1 MMDLTSLL
9 QVIMMGLTT
18 WVLTTVL
25 KLRDRIQAI
34 EIKVV
39 DVILKQL
46 ERQDKEIS
54 DLRRQL
60 EVLKDE
66 NSNR

>member
-46 ERQDKEIS
+46 ERQDGEIK
-54 DLRRQL
+54 DLRRQI
-60 EVLKDE
+60 ETLKDE
-66 NSNR
+66 NLNR